1 LLEPLGGAIAG
12 QVLGG
17 PAISAED
24 TPMKLQ
30 APGDGHTRTARI
42 WAYAR
47 DERPWLGPDPPAA
60 YYRFTVDRKGEHPAQ
75 HLAGYKGWVHAD
87 GYAGFNELYRSGH
100 VREVACLA
108 HIRRKFVDVFQ
119 AEGSVIAGE
128 AIQRIAGLYA
138 VEKDGRG
145 RPPDERVRL
154 RQARAKPIL
163 DDLETWLHAQLP
175 RISARSELAKA
186 IRHALARLG
195 KLRPY
200 LEHGC
205 LEADNNCAEGTV
217 NLMTSVA
224 ES

>member
-1 LLEPLGGAIAG
+1 
-12 QVLGG
+12 
-17 PAISAED
+17 
-24 TPMKLQ
+24 MH
-30 APGDGHTRTARI
+30 HT
-42 WAYAR
+42 
-47 DERPWLGPDPPAA
+47 
-60 YYRFTVDRKGEHPAQ
+60 
-75 HLAGYKGWVHAD
+75 

-108 HIRRKFVDVFQ
+108 HIRRKFVDVFR

-163 DDLETWLHAQLP
+163 DDLETWLHAQRP

-186 IRHALARLG
+186 IRHGLARLG

-205 LEADNNCAEGTV
+205 LA
-217 NLMTSVA
+217 
-224 ES
+224 